1 MTPENGVRRFM
12 SMLKRS
18 LSRAWTLYR
27 AHLPAMLA
35 AMVLELVLRL
45 IVLAPLLFLVR
56 AQTRLLALLTPVLFV
71 LIVLPARQNM
81 AETMHTL
88 DCDGRFSLLHL
99 VSLREYRRKLR
110 QGLRA
115 WPVLL
120 WWLPFVAATGF
131 LVYVATAD
139 TIEGFNDVFTVLRF
153 VKNLGGGSTVTGVT
167 RVLLL
172 YAATL
177 LPAAVGLGFHSG
189 LRHCFACGCG
199 KGKRLLRHLRTLVQW
214 LVTLL
219 LYIPFAAV
227 TALASSAY
235 LNSVV
240 EALSNLAS
248 GIHLP
253 APDTNAIIIGVAF
266 LVLCL
271 PVIPFRTLT
280 GSVYNHGMEG
290 DR

>member
-1 MTPENGVRRFM
+1 
-12 SMLKRS
+12 MLKRS

-27 AHLPAMLA
+27 AHVPGLLA
-35 AMVLELVLRL
+35 AIVLELLLRL

-81 AETMHTL
+81 AEAMRAL
-88 DCDGRFSLLHL
+88 DHDGHLSLLHL
-99 VSLREYRRKLR
+99 VSPREYRRKLR

-120 WWLPFVAATGF
+120 WWLPFLAATGF
-131 LVYVATAD
+131 LVYVINAP
-139 TIEGFNDVFTVLRF
+139 TIEGFNDVFTLLRF
-153 VKNLGGGSTVTGVT
+153 VKNLGGGATVTGVT

-172 YAATL
+172 YGATL

-189 LRHCFACGCG
+189 LRHCFAAGVG
-199 KGKRLLRHLRTLVQW
+199 KGRRLLRHARVLAQW

-219 LYIPFAAV
+219 LFIPFAIV
-227 TALASSAY
+227 TAIASATY
-235 LNSVV
+235 MRAVV
-240 EALSNLAS
+240 DALSDLAS

-253 APDTNAIIIGVAF
+253 APDANVIVIGIAF
-266 LVLCL
+266 VVLCL
-271 PVIPFRTLT
+271 PVIPFRTLA
-280 GSVYNHGMEG
+280 GSVYTGSMEA